1 VSFFHSRVT
10 NNDDGGGGV
19 VAIYVEILAYFY

>member
-1 VSFFHSRVT
+1 MSFFHSRVT